1 MKGSAGIARTA
12 GTARSRLSALLAL
25 GALLLAVA
33 VRVAPAQQFAYVSTT
48 RVRIA
53 HGAIRALA
61 FAPDGTWLVAAAGR
75 QVLAFALGAGG
86 NLQPRGEA
94 PGLRSEPEAVAVS
107 PDGKTLAVVDRDG
120 GLYLYRVSGVAAP
133 LLSPLASVPR
143 AHKGRASTVAFTGD
157 GSYVLT
163 GGADRKVRVW
173 TPAGTPFADLG
184 RKPQTAEILA
194 VIPLGNRRQMLSV
207 SKDGRITLWQV
218 DTQEPLRPMAIDSDV
233 LSAAAGIR
241 GTTLALG
248 LQSLRGNLSRFA
260 QPTSLANEIDAEDL
274 VRLIDANTG
283 VVEHNLEG
291 ERQDLA
297 AVAVTPDGRFVAA
310 GGSAAVAA
318 VWDARSGKRIA
329 RIPCEQAVSALAF
342 SPDGR
347 WMLVGSGDGS
357 LGLFGL
363 HGVEPG
369 VPPPPPPPQPILLAL
384 LEPSGVA
391 DPADG
396 GSTAGPG
403 SRGQVPRVT
412 ALTLRVRGRIQ
423 TSSPLKSLLVDG
435 QEITSLSREG
445 SDGYLFTAYV
455 ELPAAGEHRVEVVAS
470 NDEGASI
477 HRAFVVERTAQ
488 VFSPLPGPG
497 RRLALIVGVSHYAD
511 RSLDLAYAAAD
522 ARALHDLL
530 VNPALGP
537 AAFRPEDVRLLLD
550 EQATVSAINTGLR
563 EFLRQAREND
573 FVLFYFAGHGAP
585 DPRQTSDLYLLAHD
599 TSPKNIAGTGLL
611 MVHVREAI
619 AKIPARD
626 VLILSDACH
635 SAGIG
640 GTGGRSIEV
649 NPIHQSFTERMRHAS
664 GGLAILTA
672 SEAAQLSQEDARWG
686 HHGVFTYFLLRGLA
700 GEADR
705 NGDHLVTLGELM
717 EYVRENVS
725 KATRYQQVPAI
736 GNTIFDRALPLV
748 LVPEAHP
755 KAGRPPAPRP

>member
-1 MKGSAGIARTA
+1 MKGSVKS
-12 GTARSRLSALLAL
+12 ARSRLSALLAL
-25 GALLLAVA
+25 GALLLAA
-33 VRVAPAQQFAYVSTT
+33 AERVAPAQQFGYVSTT
-48 RVRIA
+48 RIRIA

-75 QVLAFALGAGG
+75 QVLVFALGVGG
-86 NLQPRGEA
+86 NLQSRGEA
-94 PGLRSEPEAVAVS
+94 PGLRREPEAVTVS

-120 GLYLYRVSGVAAP
+120 ALYLYRVSAAAAP
-133 LLSPLASVPR
+133 FLSPLAAVPR

-163 GGADRKVRVW
+163 GGTDRKVRVW
-173 TPAGTPFADLG
+173 TPTGEPFAELG
-184 RKPQTAEILA
+184 RDKPQTAEVVA
-194 VIPLGNRRQMLSV
+194 VVPLGNRRQMLSV
-207 SKDGRITLWQV
+207 TKDGRVTLWQV

-248 LQSLRGNLSRFA
+248 LQSLRGNISRFA
-260 QPTSLANEIDAEDL
+260 KPESLANEIDAEDR
-274 VRLIDANTG
+274 VRLIDAGSG
-283 VVEHNLEG
+283 VVQRDLEG

-329 RIPCEQAVSALAF
+329 RIPCEQPVSALAF

-384 LEPSGVA
+384 LEPSGLA
-391 DPADG
+391 DAADG
-396 GSTAGPG
+396 SGTAVPG
-403 SRGQVPRVT
+403 SRGQGPRVT
-412 ALTLRVRGRIQ
+412 APSLRVRGRIQ

-445 SDGYLFTAYV
+445 TDGYLFTAYV
-455 ELPAAGEHRVEVVAS
+455 ELPAAGEHRVEVVAR

-477 HRAFVVERTAQ
+477 HRAFVVERAAQ
-488 VFSPLPGPG
+488 VFSSPPGPG

-511 RSLDLAYAAAD
+511 RSLDLDYAAAD
-522 ARALHDLL
+522 ARALRDLI

-585 DPRQTSDLYLLAHD
+585 DPRQISDLYLLAHD

-640 GTGGRSIEV
+640 GTGGRSVEV
-649 NPIHQSFTERMRHAS
+649 NPIHQSFTERMHHAS

-725 KATRYQQVPAI
+725 KATRYEQVPAI
-736 GNTIFDRALPLV
+736 GNTMFDRALPLV
-748 LVPEAHP
+748 LVPGAHP
-755 KAGRPPAPRP
+755 KPGRPPAPR